1 MPQMIVRNIPIEVH
15 RRLKELAAKNG
26 INAEEQARR
35 LLAEGVRAEKPRKA
49 GEVLAEIRR
58 RHPLEPGDELEIP
71 KLRGRIKPV
80 DFS

>member
-1 MPQMIVRNIPIEVH
+1 MPQMIVRNIPKEVH
-15 RRLKELAAKNG
+15 RRLKELAARNG

-35 LLAEGVRAEKPRKA
+35 LLADGVRAKKPRNA

-58 RHPLEPGDELEIP
+58 RYPLEPGDELEIP

>member
-1 MPQMIVRNIPIEVH
+1 MPQMIVRNIPKEVH
-15 RRLKELAAKNG
+15 QRLKELAARNG

-35 LLAEGVRAEKPRKA
+35 LLAEGVRAKKPRNA

-58 RHPLEPGDELEIP
+58 RYPLKAGDELEIP
-71 KLRGRIKPV
+71 KLRGRIEPV